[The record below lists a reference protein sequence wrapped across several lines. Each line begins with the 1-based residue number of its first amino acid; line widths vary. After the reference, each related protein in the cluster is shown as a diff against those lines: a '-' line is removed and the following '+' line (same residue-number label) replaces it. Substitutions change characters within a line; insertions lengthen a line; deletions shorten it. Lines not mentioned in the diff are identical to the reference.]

1 MKKIIMALSLFSALS
16 LSACEKIVTTVEEP
30 QNQEN
35 NENEGN
41 DENTGKK
48 VLVAY
53 FSFTNT
59 TKGFATTI
67 AEIAGADV
75 YEIVPEVAYGSE
87 NSNYYDES
95 TRAYKEQ
102 KNTGGEQRPAIKKT
116 LQNADSYDVIFL
128 GHPIWYSKAPRVIF
142 TFLDAYGFKGKK
154 VVNQFVA
161 NETIKMSDVL
171 LKLVGTIHIVVVR
184 IVANNDVRILHHVL
198 DKAEA
203 WDVWIWKCLVGI
215 GSVVEFHI
223 SDLFEI
229 IFLFFK
235 GMLCANDNPSLCFLV
250 DVFLEKEPV

>member
-1 MKKIIMALSLFSALS
+1 MKKILLALSLFSVLS
-16 LSACEKIVTTVEEP
+16 LSACEKVVPSDEEP

-35 NENEGN
+35 NDGTPSGN
-41 DENTGKK
+41 NDNTGKK

-116 LQNADSYDVIFL
+116 LGNADSYDVIFL

-154 VVNQFVA
+154 VVEFVTSA
-161 NETIKMSDVL
+161 ST
-171 LKLVGTIHIVVVR
+171 
-184 IVANNDVRILHHVL
+184 
-198 DKAEA
+198 
-203 WDVWIWKCLVGI
+203 GI
-215 GSVVEFHI
+215 GTAESE
-223 SDLFEI
+223 L
-229 IFLFFK
+229 
-235 GMLCANDNPSLCFLV
+235 
-250 DVFLEKEPV
+250 KETYKDITWGSGRKLNGSSALSEDELKAWVNSNL

>member
-1 MKKIIMALSLFSALS
+1 MKKFLMALSLFSALS

-67 AEIAGADV
+67 AEIAGDDV

-154 VVNQFVA
+154 VVEFVTSA
-161 NETIKMSDVL
+161 ST
-171 LKLVGTIHIVVVR
+171 
-184 IVANNDVRILHHVL
+184 
-198 DKAEA
+198 
-203 WDVWIWKCLVGI
+203 GI
-215 GSVVEFHI
+215 GTSESELMEAYKDI
-223 SDLFEI
+223 TWGGGRKLNGSGAPSEEELKSWI
-229 IFLFFK
+229 N
-235 GMLCANDNPSLCFLV
+235 ANL
-250 DVFLEKEPV
+250 

>member
-59 TKGFATTI
+59 TKGIAASI

-102 KNTGGEQRPAIKKT
+102 YNTGGEQRPAIKKT
-116 LQNADSYDVIFL
+116 LENADSYDVIFL

-154 VVNQFVA
+154 VVEFVTSA
-161 NETIKMSDVL
+161 STGITTAESELKETYKDITWSSGRKLNGSGALSEDE
-171 LKLVGTIHIVVVR
+171 LK
-184 IVANNDVRILHHVL
+184 
-198 DKAEA
+198 A
-203 WDVWIWKCLVGI
+203 WVNSNL
-215 GSVVEFHI
+215 
-223 SDLFEI
+223 
-229 IFLFFK
+229 
-235 GMLCANDNPSLCFLV
+235 
-250 DVFLEKEPV
+250 

>member
-1 MKKIIMALSLFSALS
+1 MKKILMALSLFSALS

-41 DENTGKK
+41 VENTGKK

-154 VVNQFVA
+154 MVEFVTSA
-161 NETIKMSDVL
+161 ST
-171 LKLVGTIHIVVVR
+171 
-184 IVANNDVRILHHVL
+184 
-198 DKAEA
+198 
-203 WDVWIWKCLVGI
+203 GI
-215 GSVVEFHI
+215 GTAESELKETYKAHSAIRLQKTQIKHVDALGKAVNNARIMKTRFRVE
-223 SDLFEI
+223 
-229 IFLFFK
+229 K
-235 GMLCANDNPSLCFLV
+235 
-250 DVFLEKEPV
+250 K

>member
-1 MKKIIMALSLFSALS
+1 MKKILLALSLFSALS
-16 LSACEKIVTTVEEP
+16 LTACEKLATPAEEE
-30 QNQEN
+30 QKQEN
-35 NENEGN
+35 NENDGN
-41 DENTGKK
+41 GNNNGGTPSGNNDNTGKK

-116 LQNADSYDVIFL
+116 LENADSYDVIFL

-154 VVNQFVA
+154 VVEFVTSA
-161 NETIKMSDVL
+161 STGITTAESELKETYKDITWGSGRKLNGSSALSEDE
-171 LKLVGTIHIVVVR
+171 LK
-184 IVANNDVRILHHVL
+184 
-198 DKAEA
+198 A
-203 WDVWIWKCLVGI
+203 WVNSNL
-215 GSVVEFHI
+215 
-223 SDLFEI
+223 
-229 IFLFFK
+229 
-235 GMLCANDNPSLCFLV
+235 
-250 DVFLEKEPV
+250 

>member
-1 MKKIIMALSLFSALS
+1 MKKILMALSLFSALS

-128 GHPIWYSKAPRVIF
+128 GLPIWYSKAPRVIF

-154 VVNQFVA
+154 VVEFVTSA
-161 NETIKMSDVL
+161 ST
-171 LKLVGTIHIVVVR
+171 
-184 IVANNDVRILHHVL
+184 
-198 DKAEA
+198 
-203 WDVWIWKCLVGI
+203 GI
-215 GSVVEFHI
+215 GTAESELKETYKDI
-223 SDLFEI
+223 TWSGGRKLNGSGAPSEEELKSWI
-229 IFLFFK
+229 N
-235 GMLCANDNPSLCFLV
+235 ANL
-250 DVFLEKEPV
+250 